1 MKRGREAATRLPD
14 NPETG
19 CRREHYH
26 SPTGNGTVSAVAGFE
41 VRGAV
46 AADLPRIAAVAL
58 ATGQDEEWGGADPA
72 YMNHLL
78 AHGTVVVAVA
88 GGAVAGFGATRQV
101 GSGPG
106 AVSVLCDLFV
116 SPEVHGSGCGRAMLA
131 RLWPGA
137 GRRMTFASL
146 HRHALPLYT
155 SFGLDAWWPLLYLR
169 GRTDAVAAPAG
180 WRAEAA
186 TAADVA
192 ALELA
197 WTGADRSADHAAWA
211 RRPGG
216 AALLARRGDQVL
228 AAAATGGA
236 GDGYGLTHLA
246 LVQDAPSADAAAAV
260 LTVLAA
266 LAPPQGH
273 ALACLPAP
281 HPAVRP
287 LLAAGWRTEEHDL
300 FMATDPALLDPR
312 RTVPSPALA

>member
-1 MKRGREAATRLPD
+1 MR
-14 NPETG
+14 
-19 CRREHYH
+19 
-26 SPTGNGTVSAVAGFE
+26 NGKVPAVSGIE

-46 AADLPRIAAVAL
+46 AADLPQIAAVAL

-72 YMNHLL
+72 YTRHLL
-78 AHGTVVVAVA
+78 AHGSVVVGVMSGTVV
-88 GGAVAGFGATRQV
+88 GFGATRKL

-106 AVSVLCDLFV
+106 AVSMLCDLFV
-116 SPEVHGSGCGRAMLA
+116 RPEVHGSGCGRAMLA
-131 RLWPGA
+131 RLWPDAARGGDGN
-137 GRRMTFASL
+137 GRRMTFSSQ
-146 HRHALPLYT
+146 HRNALPLYT

-169 GRTDAVAAPAG
+169 GRVDAVTVPDG

-186 TAADVA
+186 DPAGVA

-197 WTGADRSADHAAWA
+197 WTGIDRSDDHVAWA

-246 LVQDAPSADAAAAV
+246 LAPSAVTADAAAAV
-260 LTVLAA
+260 LTVLAG
-266 LAPPQGH
+266 LEPRDGGV
-273 ALACLPAP
+273 LACLPAP

-287 LLAAGWRTEEHDL
+287 LLAAGWRTEEHDV
-300 FMATDPALLDPR
+300 FMATDPTLLDPR
-312 RTVPSPALA
+312 GAVPSPALA

>member
-1 MKRGREAATRLPD
+1 
-14 NPETG
+14 
-19 CRREHYH
+19 
-26 SPTGNGTVSAVAGFE
+26 

-46 AADLPRIAAVAL
+46 PADLPQIAAVAL
-58 ATGQDEEWGGADPA
+58 ATGQDEEWGGADAA

-78 AHGTVVVAVA
+78 AHGSVVVGVM
-88 GGAVAGFGATRQV
+88 GDSVVGFGATRRL
-101 GSGPG
+101 GSGQG
-106 AVSVLCDLFV
+106 AVSMLCDLFV
-116 SPEVHGSGCGRAMLA
+116 SPQVHGSGCGRAMLA
-131 RLWPGA
+131 RLWA
-137 GRRMTFASL
+137 GDERRMTFSSQ

-186 TAADVA
+186 EAAGVA

-197 WTGADRSADHAAWA
+197 WTGADRSAVHAAWA

-216 AALLARRGDQVL
+216 AALLARREAQVL
-228 AAAATGGA
+228 AAAAAGGA

-246 LVQDAPSADAAAAV
+246 LAPAAVGADAAAAV
-260 LTVLAA
+260 LTVLAY
-266 LAPPQGH
+266 LEPRDGQ

-287 LLAAGWRTEEHDL
+287 LLAAGRRTEDHDL
-300 FMATDPALLDPR
+300 FMATDPALIDPR
-312 RTVPSPALA
+312 RGVPSPALA

>member
-1 MKRGREAATRLPD
+1 
-14 NPETG
+14 
-19 CRREHYH
+19 
-26 SPTGNGTVSAVAGFE
+26 

-46 AADLPRIAAVAL
+46 PADLPQIAVVAL

-78 AHGTVVVAVA
+78 AHGSVVVGVM
-88 GGAVAGFGATRQV
+88 GGSVVGFGATRQL

-106 AVSVLCDLFV
+106 AVSLLCDLFV
-116 SPEVHGSGCGRAMLA
+116 TPEVHGSGCGRAMLA
-131 RLWPGA
+131 RLWPGDGRDG
-137 GRRMTFASL
+137 GRRMTFSSQ
-146 HRHALPLYT
+146 HRNALPLYT

-169 GRTDAVAAPAG
+169 GRVDAVAPPPG

-186 TAADVA
+186 GAAEVGS
-192 ALELA
+192 LELE
-197 WTGADRSADHAAWA
+197 WTGADRRADYPAWA

-246 LVQDAPSADAAAAV
+246 LAPSAGSADAADAV
-260 LTVLAA
+260 LAVLARMEPA
-266 LAPPQGH
+266 GGQ

-281 HPAVRP
+281 HPAVRE
-287 LLAAGWRTEEHDL
+287 LLAAGWRIEEYDL
-300 FMATDPALLDPR
+300 FMATDPALLNPR
-312 RTVPSPALA
+312 RAVPSPALA